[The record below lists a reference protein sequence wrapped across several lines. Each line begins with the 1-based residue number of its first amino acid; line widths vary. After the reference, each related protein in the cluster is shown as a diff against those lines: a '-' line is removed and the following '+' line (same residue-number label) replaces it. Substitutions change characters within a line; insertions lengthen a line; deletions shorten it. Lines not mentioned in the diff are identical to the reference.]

1 MEVQAKCLME
11 DLEKCTTQ
19 SVQNVDK
26 NVKFHLNL
34 IQADLYIVENV
45 MLNADPRE
53 EIDTKII
60 SKNLF
65 FKK

>member
-34 IQADLYIVENV
+34 IQADLSIVENV
-45 MLNADPRE
+45 MLSEDPRE
-53 EIDTKII
+53 EIDIKLT

-65 FKK
+65 L